1 MASNHKRY
9 NIKDSHGRWVKKPPI
24 DPNKLYLCHGR
35 CSCWLPAN
43 KFKRKGERLDRPVT
57 AKYCNVC
64 RRLKVGK
71 WLGDYYQKLRDDPI
85 ARQAAIDNWPPP
97 PKIQH
102 NIEAYMR
109 WRIERNSF
117 LSRIGVIPKKGPFDY
132 VAHMMRKVKY
142 GQLSMEDAVENIATY
157 RERHPDPREKGEV
170 ILDVP

>member
-1 MASNHKRY
+1 MY
-9 NIKDSHGRWVKKPPI
+9 NKSPRPKAD
-24 DPNKLYLCHGR
+24 LYLCHGKCGLWKPGAAFTR
-35 CSCWLPAN
+35 SCN
-43 KFKRKGERLDRPVT
+43 KSGKVYSMSCR
-57 AKYCNVC
+57 VC
-64 RRLKVGK
+64 QRAAVGK
-71 WLGDYYQKLRDDPI
+71 WLGDYYEKLKSDPI

-109 WRIERNSF
+109 WKIERNSF

-142 GQLSMEDAVENIATY
+142 GQLSMEEAIENIATY